1 MGAAGLEK
9 NYVGHHQIKDVA
21 AATRVKGF
29 TRRLIRQ
36 NGIEGLYFDR
46 TALCGESEASGK
58 GGDQWGAAHV
68 IRVERAMLLA
78 RATLSGA
85 ARISRKGT
93 KQASN

>member
-1 MGAAGLEK
+1 
-9 NYVGHHQIKDVA
+9 
-21 AATRVKGF
+21 
-29 TRRLIRQ
+29 
-36 NGIEGLYFDR
+36 
-46 TALCGESEASGK
+46 LCGESEASGK
-58 GGDQWGAAHV
+58 GGDQWGAVHV